1 MKILVTG
8 AKGQLG
14 SEIRY
19 LSKGQSHQF
28 DFIDFEELDL
38 TKSDLIVPFLSS
50 KQPDF
55 IINCAAYTAVDKA
68 EDEPELAVQ
77 INKIAPAEIAKYCK
91 ESGCR
96 LIHISTDYI
105 FDGNFSRPI
114 NEEDSPNP
122 KSVYGQTKLDG
133 ERAVQALL
141 NDAYIIRTSWVY
153 SSFGNNFVKTMLRLG
168 SEKEEISV
176 VADQYGTPTWAR
188 DLADTVLQIVNQI
201 TNGNDQPGI
210 YHFSNEGE
218 ISWYDFAVE
227 IMKQAKLKCKVN
239 PISTSDYP
247 TRAKRP
253 QYSVLDKSKIAS
265 TFKVK
270 IPLWSDS
277 LNKYFM
283 KIQ

>member
-19 LSKGQSHQF
+19 LSGVQSHEF

-38 TKSDLIVPFLSS
+38 TKSDLIVPFLSA

-55 IINCAAYTAVDKA
+55 IINCAAYTAVDNA
-68 EDEPELAVQ
+68 EDELDLAVQ

-96 LIHISTDYI
+96 LIHISTDYV

-114 NEEDSPNP
+114 NEGDSPNP
-122 KSVYGQTKLDG
+122 KSVYGQSKLDG
-133 ERAVQALL
+133 EKAVQQLL
-141 NDAYIIRTSWVY
+141 SDAYIIRTSWVY
-153 SSFGNNFVKTMLRLG
+153 SEFGNNFVKTMLRLG

-188 DLADTVLQIVNQI
+188 DLADAILQIVNQ
-201 TNGNDQPGI
+201 TTTGNDVPGI
-210 YHFSNEGE
+210 YHYSNEGE
-218 ISWYDFAVE
+218 ISWCDFAVE
-227 IMKQAKLKCKVN
+227 IIKQTKLKCKVN
-239 PISTSDYP
+239 PITTLEYP
-247 TRAKRP
+247 TKAERP
-253 QYSVLDKSKIAS
+253 KNSVLSKAKIS
-265 TFKVK
+265 DTFLIN
-270 IPLWSDS
+270 IPSWDVS
-277 LNKYFM
+277 LNKFLSNI
-283 KIQ
+283 K